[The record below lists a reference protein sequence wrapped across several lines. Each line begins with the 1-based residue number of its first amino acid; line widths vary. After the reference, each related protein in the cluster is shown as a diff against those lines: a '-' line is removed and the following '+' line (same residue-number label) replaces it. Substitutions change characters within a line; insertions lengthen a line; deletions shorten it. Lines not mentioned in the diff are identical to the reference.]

1 MKIQTLSVLCGT
13 AACNARCPF
22 CVSKMTYE
30 GCSKPEAINTRNFEI
45 ACRLAER
52 AGVTTAM
59 LTGKGEPTLWPEQ
72 IGMYLYWLD
81 KKFPFI
87 ELQTNG
93 IRMGDGSILDETL
106 TEWWNRGLTTICLS
120 VVHWDQKPNHE
131 IYLPH
136 LPSKAYPPVEKTIAR
151 LHRIGFS
158 VRLNC
163 IMLKGQIDNWAARCG
178 SSVRGLIDFAK
189 EHKVEQLTLMPVKSA
204 SRTRSQDE
212 RNWALDHELPDEEVH
227 NIRAELETHGHMLM
241 DLAHG
246 ARVFDYHGQNVCLSN
261 CLTKETYTDSST
273 MRNLIFFP
281 DGHLRYDWEYQG
293 AILL

>member
-13 AACNARCPF
+13 VACDARCPF

-30 GCSKPEAINTRNFEI
+30 GHVGPAPQDINIRNFRI
-45 ACRLAER
+45 ACQLAER

-59 LTGKGEPTLWPEQ
+59 LTGKGEPTLWPDQ
-72 IGMYLYWLD
+72 IELFLGILQGR
-81 KKFPFI
+81 FPFI

-93 IRMGDGSILDETL
+93 IRIGNGDITEDTL
-106 TEWWNRGLTTICLS
+106 REWWDHGLTTVCLS
-120 VVHWDQKPNHE
+120 VVHWEQDGNHSC
-131 IYLPH
+131 YLPH
-136 LPSKAYPPVEKTIAR
+136 LPSKSYPPLEKTIAR
-151 LHRIGFS
+151 LHDVGFS

-163 IMLKGQIDNWAARCG
+163 IMVKGEIDSWEG
-178 SSVRGLIDFAK
+178 VKGLIGYAK
-189 EHKVEQLTLMPVKSA
+189 EHKVEQLTLMPVNA
-204 SRTRSQDE
+204 PHRDRSQGE
-212 RNWALDHELPDEEVH
+212 KNWAQEHKLPNETVL
-227 NIRAELETHGHMLM
+227 NIRAELQNHGHVLM

-261 CLTKETYTDSST
+261 CLSKETYTDKSI

-281 DGHLRYDWEYQG
+281 DGHLRYDWEHQG